1 MVFLLMM
8 NLNIIVGNLCSIEG
22 KRKTKFHI
30 YSKVTPKMFIY
41 IRQKRNY
48 IKTLIVVV
56 FE

>member
-22 KRKTKFHI
+22 KMKAKFYI
-30 YSKVTPKMFIY
+30 YNKVTPKMFLY
-41 IRQKRNY
+41 MAKRNY